1 MITKTFRIYTL
12 EEAFVETMKK
22 AEDDISAQEM
32 LEVWRR
38 NYHDD
43 GEGFDEMV
51 ELMRSLERTGE
62 NIFVE
67 VSETIAEACDLNMSE
82 GPFYL
87 SVSD

>member
-22 AEDDISAQEM
+22 VEDDISAQEM

-43 GEGFDEMV
+43 GDGFDEMV
-51 ELMRSLERTGE
+51 ELMRSLERAGE
-62 NIFVE
+62 NIFEE
-67 VSETIAEACDLNMSE
+67 VTETIAEVCDLNMSE

-87 SVSD
+87 PVSD

>member
-1 MITKTFRIYTL
+1 MITKTFRIHTL

-22 AEDDISAQEM
+22 VENDIPAQAM
-32 LEVWRR
+32 LAVWRR
-38 NYHDD
+38 NYHDGGD
-43 GEGFDEMV
+43 GFDEMV
-51 ELMRSLERTGE
+51 ELMRVLERDGE

-87 SVSD
+87 PVSD